1 LETLPIVN
9 SAAETLSSLAANH
22 PCLWGEI
29 SQHQDPSWVLEPDAY
44 LLPTRSTGSD
54 GSRWWEARKQGAI
67 SRDGKT
73 ISALTDLRGNRPI
86 YPLKRQYLASSKLPR
101 ERAARETVL
110 YGGTLFEN
118 FGHLLLDLNRTY
130 QLLRL
135 FRNSQEPFWFHYS
148 GKTQN
153 NAQNRTINPFE
164 SSDSLAEGWIPN
176 PTIREWLNCLGILK
190 RSRFIQKTIK
200 CSMLASS
207 SVLYRDRAFVSADF
221 PGCAKAALA
230 PKLRQKLLSTGQS
243 EKRIAYFSRHK
254 LSRGTTQFAG
264 EQEVVEALNSLS
276 NVDIICPEE
285 LSIKRKL
292 KLFRKYPLITGFPQA
307 GLILKYFVP
316 YRQTHELAKLLL
328 FTAGP
333 RSLNSNWVNLDR
345 AYGFE
350 DQVLD
355 CTPPMSAPAMPGNN
369 AEPAKP
375 MPVVDGAFQRSN
387 PFDVGMVIDTMR
399 DLASR

>member
-1 LETLPIVN
+1 
-9 SAAETLSSLAANH
+9 
-22 PCLWGEI
+22 
-29 SQHQDPSWVLEPDAY
+29 
-44 LLPTRSTGSD
+44 
-54 GSRWWEARKQGAI
+54 
-67 SRDGKT
+67 
-73 ISALTDLRGNRPI
+73 
-86 YPLKRQYLASSKLPR
+86 
-101 ERAARETVL
+101 
-110 YGGTLFEN
+110 
-118 FGHLLLDLNRTY
+118 
-130 QLLRL
+130 
-135 FRNSQEPFWFHYS
+135 
-148 GKTQN
+148 
-153 NAQNRTINPFE
+153 
-164 SSDSLAEGWIPN
+164 
-176 PTIREWLNCLGILK
+176 
-190 RSRFIQKTIK
+190 
-200 CSMLASS
+200 
-207 SVLYRDRAFVSADF
+207 
-221 PGCAKAALA
+221 
-230 PKLRQKLLSTGQS
+230 
-243 EKRIAYFSRHK
+243 
-254 LSRGTTQFAG
+254 
-264 EQEVVEALNSLS
+264 VVEALNSLS